1 MASPFDSNVPN
12 RSIVMYLEPILNSF
26 YQTYQN
32 IITLSAVPQGPIQSM
47 VSPFNPPKLSE
58 FQQVSPFSRGGFN
71 CVYVLWRYPTGSSSR
86 SGKTTDNFMTA
97 DDIPSV
103 FSYLTANGYTIDTSL
118 TKMLAQSR
126 IDVGGP
132 STSRLSG
139 DRKMVCMF
147 SWNG

>member
-32 IITLSAVPQGPIQSM
+32 VITLSAVPQGPLQSM
-47 VSPFNPPKLSE
+47 VSPFHPPKLSP
-58 FQQVSPFSRGGFN
+58 FQEVSPFSRGGFN
-71 CVYVLWRYPTGSSSR
+71 CVYVLWRYPSGSNSR
-86 SGKTTDNFMTA
+86 SGKNTDNFMTA

-103 FSYLTANGYTIDTSL
+103 FSYLAANGYTIDTSL

-126 IDVGGP
+126 VDVGGP
-132 STSRLSG
+132 ATSRLSG

-147 SWNG
+147 TWNG